1 MSREGLGDSGVA
13 TYSELCGKNAVLN
26 TIVMAGSHDAG
37 ITQGGGNAKTQTLN
51 IYQQAEAGVRLFD
64 LRIAVSK
71 TSQTTGGVKVAEMR
85 AYHADGI
92 AKKQETKTRFLSDI
106 GRTVTIERSKVRA
119 GTFGETLEKMLT
131 DAALFVINNSTEF
144 LILKFDKCLNWPAV
158 AEACIAL
165 LGTTLYTGGGNLNLK
180 TLDELAGHVIVVF
193 TTEGL
198 TAIAPQFGPAQGIYG
213 IRNCNGGGGY
223 AAGYQGLQYF
233 GKGGT
238 SLIGLRPVRENR
250 RKQRGLMVDGIQAD
264 RQVMGMM
271 YWTSTGLLGNI
282 KTRNKRM
289 WSRTNQLGL
298 QKTWEHGLG
307 EAIKA
312 RLHNVVPDTGG
323 TVLKVFMP
331 NIVMIDF
338 ADAAK
343 CDTIMTLNQV
353 AGHQLMQ
360 LVRDDDTYD
369 SEE

>member
-1 MSREGLGDSGVA
+1 MT
-13 TYSELCGKNAVLN
+13 TYSELCGKDAVLN

-37 ITQGGGNAKTQTLN
+37 ITQGGGNAKTQKLD
-51 IYQQAEAGVRLFD
+51 IYQQADAGVRLFD
-64 LRIAVSK
+64 LRIAVAK
-71 TSQTTGGVKVAEMR
+71 TNQTHGGVKVAEMR

-92 AKKQETKTRFLSDI
+92 AKKQETKTRFVSEI
-106 GRTVTIERSKVRA
+106 GRTVVVDRSKIRA
-119 GTFGETLEKMLT
+119 GTFGETLEDMLT
-131 DAALFVINNSTEF
+131 QAAQFVLNNSTEF
-144 LILKFDKCLNWPAV
+144 LILKFDKCLNWPVV

-165 LGTTLYTGGGNLNLK
+165 LGTTIYTGGGNLNLK

-193 TTEGL
+193 TSEGL
-198 TAIAPQFGPAQGIYG
+198 TAIAPAYGAAQGIYG
-213 IRNCNGGGGY
+213 IVNCYGGAAY
-223 AAGYQGLQYF
+223 RAGYQGLQYF

-238 SLIGLRPVRENR
+238 SLMGIRPVTENR
-250 RKQRGLMVDGIQAD
+250 RKQRGLMLDGIQAD

-271 YWTSTGLLGNI
+271 YWTSTGLIGNI

-298 QKTWEHGLG
+298 QKTWQNGLG
-307 EAIKA
+307 ESIKA
-312 RLHNVVPDTGG
+312 RLHKVVPDTGG
-323 TVLKVFMP
+323 AVLKTFMP

-343 CDTIMTLNQV
+343 CDAIMSLNHV

-360 LVRDDDTYD
+360 LVRDDAKYD